1 MSDDIR
7 TRNDFEPDIP
17 EIRGTT
23 LPPAA
28 KLSRE
33 VLHGLRDILIPLM
46 CLGAAKWGLV
56 SGEIFAGAVFIVLG
70 GNMALRR
77 GEQGTNTGR

>member
-1 MSDDIR
+1 MMQDVE
-7 TRNDFEPDIP
+7 NPPDLP
-17 EIRGTT
+17 QPGT

-28 KLSRE
+28 KISRE

-46 CLGAAKWGLV
+46 CLAAAKFGLV

-77 GEQGTNTGR
+77 GEHKDR

>member
-1 MSDDIR
+1 MMRDDH
-7 TRNDFEPDIP
+7 NPPDLRP
-17 EIRGTT
+17 PVSAVPSGT

-28 KLSRE
+28 KISRE

-46 CLGAAKWGLV
+46 CLAAAKYGLV

-77 GEQGTNTGR
+77 GEQGNNPR

>member
-1 MSDDIR
+1 MTLMRDDD
-7 TRNDFEPDIP
+7 NPPDTAAP
-17 EIRGTT
+17 TSKVTT

-28 KLSRE
+28 KISRE
-33 VLHGLRDILIPLM
+33 VLHGLRDILIPFM
-46 CLGAAKWGLV
+46 CLGAARWGLV

-77 GEQGTNTGR
+77 GEHKDG

>member
-1 MSDDIR
+1 MMRDDE
-7 TRNDFEPDIP
+7 NPPDLP
-17 EIRGTT
+17 KQTS

-28 KLSRE
+28 KISRE
-33 VLHGLRDILIPLM
+33 VLHGLRDIFIPLM

-77 GEQGTNTGR
+77 GEHSDKR

>member
-1 MSDDIR
+1 MMGDDDNPSDA
-7 TRNDFEPDIP
+7 IP
-17 EIRGTT
+17 AGSSS

-28 KLSRE
+28 KISRE
-33 VLHGLRDILIPLM
+33 VLHGIRDIVIPMM

-77 GEQGTNTGR
+77 GEHGGNRR

>member
-1 MSDDIR
+1 MSEEDRSDYAIQ
-7 TRNDFEPDIP
+7 PGKP
-17 EIRGTT
+17 TT

-28 KLSRE
+28 KISRE

-46 CLGAAKWGLV
+46 CLVAARWGLV

-77 GEQGTNTGR
+77 GEHKDG